1 MDSGILES
9 KKKEQL
15 TSGREAVEC
24 PGLFFHINLPPS
36 GEAWVLCFDEAHGK
50 FGVPAGERLTPEEFL
65 SCAAAEDVQ
74 GALSSLK
81 EALLKLA
88 PWRAK
93 FRVSMDG
100 GALRW
105 VELTSL
111 PTKGEGG
118 EYVWHGHMADITE
131 KLALEERLKDQ
142 YELQRQLFET
152 IPVPLVLKDLSS
164 RFTLV
169 NEAFADFVNLP
180 MEEVVGRDAF
190 GVFTPDVARKIMDE
204 DREIIAAGRTMYDLE
219 RQVQDGRG
227 RIIWLKSYKGPIR
240 NSRGEI
246 VGVMGGNMDISE
258 VKDTAEALRESE
270 ARWKFALEGAGAGVW
285 DLNARTG
292 EIFFSNQWKAFLGY
306 GENEIEAS
314 MDAWKGLVHP
324 EDRDRAFRYLEDF
337 QARGTDVFAVE
348 YRMRRKDGKWAW
360 VMNRG
365 KIIEFDDDGCPLRII
380 GTNTD
385 ISDLKAREK
394 IYFHQATHDPLTSL
408 ANRALFMDR
417 LAMALADARRCGMK
431 VGVAYM
437 DLDDFKQINDE
448 LGHAAGDGLL
458 VQLSGRME
466 ALLRETDTLARMGG
480 DEFTFLFPLVE
491 EEEEVKVVLRR
502 VIKALQAPFVVEGKS
517 LEITAC
523 VGVAVFPEDGAD
535 GSALLRR
542 ADAAMYEAK
551 RAGKDRLWSFRD
563 SEKF

>member
-1 MDSGILES
+1 MVS
-9 KKKEQL
+9 KIFENKDKEQL
-15 TSGREAVEC
+15 MSGPEAGER
-24 PGLFFHINLPPS
+24 PGLFFHIHLPPS
-36 GEAWVLCFDEAHGK
+36 GEAWIICFDEAQGK
-50 FGVPAGERLTPEEFL
+50 FGVSAGERLTPEEFL
-65 SCAAAEDVQ
+65 SCAGGEDAP
-74 GALSSLK
+74 GALASLK
-81 EALLKLA
+81 DALLKVT

-93 FRVSMDG
+93 FRVSTVA

-111 PTKGEGG
+111 PVEDGDGG
-118 EYVWHGHMADITE
+118 YVWHGHMADVTE

-152 IPVPLVLKDLSS
+152 IPVPLVMKDLSS
-164 RFTLV
+164 RFTQV
-169 NEAFADFVNLP
+169 NEAFADFVNMP
-180 MEEVVGRDAF
+180 AGEIIGKDAF
-190 GVFTPDVARKIMDE
+190 GVFPPDVARMIMDE
-204 DREIIAAGRTMYDLE
+204 DREIITSGKTMYDLE
-219 RQVQDGRG
+219 RPVQDGRG
-227 RIIWLKSYKGPIR
+227 RVIWLKSYKGPIR

-246 VGVMGGNMDISE
+246 VGVMGGNMDLTE
-258 VKDTAEALRESE
+258 AKNAAEALRESE
-270 ARWKFALEGAGAGVW
+270 ARWKFALEGSGTGVW
-285 DLNARTG
+285 DFNVKSG
-292 EIFFSNQWKAFLGY
+292 DIFFSNQWKALLGY
-306 GENEIEAS
+306 GENGIEAS
-314 MDAWKGLVHP
+314 MDAWRSLVHP
-324 EDRDRAFRYLEDF
+324 EDREKVTRGLEAFRS
-337 QARGTDVFAVE
+337 GSSDVFTVE
-348 YRMRRKDGKWAW
+348 YRMMRNDGSWAW
-360 VMNRG
+360 VMSRG
-365 KIIEFDDDGCPLRII
+365 KAVEFDGDGAPLRII

-385 ISDLKAREK
+385 ITNMKAREK
-394 IYFHQATHDPLTSL
+394 IYFHQATHDSLTNL

-437 DLDDFKQINDE
+437 DLDDFKQINDDF
-448 LGHAAGDGLL
+448 GHAAGDGLI

-551 RAGKDRLWSFRD
+551 RAGKNRLWSFRD